1 MMTSKLI
8 LEKMSR
14 QHGDTE
20 KFKTHPSVLIIKDK
34 IFQGNNFSFTDV
46 SQSEVGKKNKE
57 PKC

>member
-14 QHGDTE
+14 QHGAPE

>member
-1 MMTSKLI
+1 
-8 LEKMSR
+8 MSR

-46 SQSEVGKKNKE
+46 SQCEVGKKNKE